1 VRRVNAD
8 RSPSARVRKG
18 GCDRVA
24 LFVARYPGVFT
35 PENGNGLKGAT
46 SFDGTNEI
54 RTIDENRDIALARH
68 VDLIFF
74 LSPPLFLAKEK
85 AERKVQT
92 CIRKIATSLFF
103 HRKKATRSYL
113 DAIRR
118 ESHYRTRFIRLRTA
132 AITRM

>member
-1 VRRVNAD
+1 MRRVNAD

-74 LSPPLFLAKEK
+74 LPPPFFSEGESGEK
-85 AERKVQT
+85 SSDV
-92 CIRKIATSLFF
+92 
-103 HRKKATRSYL
+103 H
-113 DAIRR
+113 
-118 ESHYRTRFIRLRTA
+118 
-132 AITRM
+132 

>member
-1 VRRVNAD
+1 MRRVNAD

-24 LFVARYPGVFT
+24 LSVARYPGVFT
-35 PENGNGLKGAT
+35 PKNGNDLKGAT
-46 SFDGTNEI
+46 SFQRNQRNSNDRRESRYRPRSSCRFN
-54 RTIDENRDIALARH
+54 
-68 VDLIFF
+68 F
-74 LSPPLFLAKEK
+74 LFPLFLAEEK